1 MYIGTNSPKMSAKFY
16 IIEIITPGYYFF
28 FFFFH
33 KKSQLSIKPSRENMF
48 A

>member
-28 FFFFH
+28 FFPQ
-33 KKSQLSIKPSRENMF
+33 KKSAFNKT
-48 A
+48 